1 MSKPTIE
8 ARLEKLADLTADEIS
23 ELESDINAA
32 YDAADESD
40 DLDTMDSMVRHLEA
54 VYKHKE
60 NPPPEVKA
68 EDEAVEDTKSEDEAP
83 SEETAADAEPETE
96 TEPAEAEPEKVEPE
110 VEPETK
116 EQPGEGGSKVD
127 KVDDKV
133 DDTAEDKT
141 TEDKTEDAA
150 GDDNVV
156 ELKSEDATEDQATTD
171 NTEESTAM
179 AASADFQPPED
190 AKPVVASAGLTVRAA
205 ADVADISAG
214 SNFTGL
220 AQVNEAMVSKIR
232 SIGRSSGG
240 DGQQMP
246 VATVVASIPED
257 RQLTRGDVEENM
269 ARIERVTDPLNFVRP
284 DADAQG
290 LVAAG
295 GYCAPLQVK
304 YDIFG
309 LGSTA
314 RPIRDGLPSFGAAR
328 GGIRYVAPPKLG
340 DYTDAVG
347 LWTAE
352 NDADPATTGDPGSE
366 VVTPK
371 NKKIVQCAAE
381 LTADVDAVTLQ
392 LQFGNLMSR
401 AFPELVQRHNQLAL
415 IEHARFAE
423 RNLLS
428 QISAG
433 STAVTSAFK
442 VGTAR
447 DFLLAIAKAG
457 AAYRNRHRVART
469 TPLRVIAPE
478 WVLDAM
484 REDLTQQLP
493 GDNTYAMSDAII
505 SSFLAARNINVT
517 WHMDA
522 VFPSQGAGA
531 LVDFPATIE
540 WFIFAEGTWLFLDGG
555 TLDLGVVRDSG
566 LVGTNDYITFVETF
580 EGTAKVGIES
590 IKVTTTTHVT
600 GGSVGTIAVA

>member
-1 MSKPTIE
+1 
-8 ARLEKLADLTADEIS
+8 
-23 ELESDINAA
+23 
-32 YDAADESD
+32 
-40 DLDTMDSMVRHLEA
+40 
-54 VYKHKE
+54 
-60 NPPPEVKA
+60 
-68 EDEAVEDTKSEDEAP
+68 
-83 SEETAADAEPETE
+83 
-96 TEPAEAEPEKVEPE
+96 
-110 VEPETK
+110 
-116 EQPGEGGSKVD
+116 
-127 KVDDKV
+127 
-133 DDTAEDKT
+133 
-141 TEDKTEDAA
+141 
-150 GDDNVV
+150 
-156 ELKSEDATEDQATTD
+156 
-171 NTEESTAM
+171 M

-205 ADVADISAG
+205 ADVADVTAG
-214 SNFTGL
+214 SNFRDL
-220 AQVNEAMVSKIR
+220 AQVNEAMVSKIQ
-232 SIGRSSGG
+232 SIKSASGG
-240 DGQQMP
+240 DGQKMP
-246 VATVVASIPED
+246 VATVVASIPEG
-257 RQLTRGDVEENM
+257 RQLTRGDIDLNM
-269 ARIERVTDPLNFVRP
+269 ERIMEVTDPANFVLP
-284 DADAQG
+284 TEEEKG

-314 RPIRDGLPSFGAAR
+314 RPVRDGLPSFGATR

-340 DYTDAVG
+340 DYDDAVG

-352 NDADPATTGDPGSE
+352 NDADPDVDTGTGDI
-366 VVTPK
+366 VPK
-371 NKKIVQCAAE
+371 NKMVVECAAE

-401 AFPELVQRHNQLAL
+401 AYPELVARHNQLAL
-415 IEHARFAE
+415 ITHARFAE

-457 AAYRNRHRVART
+457 SAYRNRHRVART

-484 REDLTQQLP
+484 REDLTQQMP
-493 GDNTYAMSDAII
+493 GDSTYAMSDAII

-522 VFPSQGAGA
+522 TFANQGAGA
-531 LVDFPATIE
+531 IVDFPSTIE

-580 EGTAKVGIES
+580 EGTAKVGVES

>member
-8 ARLEKLADLTADEIS
+8 VRLGKMADLTAEEID
-23 ELESDINAA
+23 ELETDIQAA
-32 YDAADESD
+32 YDAADEAD
-40 DLDTMDSMVRHLEA
+40 DLETMESSVADLEK
-54 VYKHKE
+54 VYEFRE
-60 NPPPEVKA
+60 NPPEVKA
-68 EDEAVEDTKSEDEAP
+68 E
-83 SEETAADAEPETE
+83 TE
-96 TEPAEAEPEKVEPE
+96 TEPEPEPEPAKEEEPAEAPAEEEPEPAA
-110 VEPETK
+110 
-116 EQPGEGGSKVD
+116 D
-127 KVDDKV
+127 ADDKSTTAKETEETAKA
-133 DDTAEDKT
+133 DDT
-141 TEDKTEDAA
+141 
-150 GDDNVV
+150 VV
-156 ELKSEDATEDQATTD
+156 ELKAEEPAPEDKATTTD
-171 NTEESTAM
+171 TTEETTAM
-179 AASADFQPPED
+179 AASAEFSPPED
-190 AKPVVASAGLTVRAA
+190 AKPIVASAATLVRAA
-205 ADVADISAG
+205 ADVADITAG
-214 SNFTGL
+214 SDFKDL
-220 AQVNEAMVSKIR
+220 AEVNTAMVAKIDSIMR
-232 SIGRSSGG
+232 SPGG
-240 DGQQMP
+240 DGQKMP

-257 RQLTRGDVEENM
+257 RFLSRGDIDANM
-269 ARIERVTDPLNFVRP
+269 AKI
-284 DADAQG
+284 DAIVEPEAIT
-290 LVAAG
+290 ASG
-295 GYCAPLQVK
+295 GFCAPLQVK

-314 RPIRDGLPSFGAAR
+314 RPVRDGLPSFGATR

-352 NDADPATTGDPGSE
+352 NDANPAVDTDTDGAGPDTATGL
-366 VVTPK
+366 VIPK
-371 NKKIVQCAAE
+371 NKMIVECAAE
-381 LTADVDAVTLQ
+381 LTANVDAVTLQ

-415 IEHARFAE
+415 VEHARFAE
-423 RNLLS
+423 RNLLA
-428 QISAG
+428 QIGAG
-433 STAVTSAFK
+433 STAVTSSFK

-484 REDLTQQLP
+484 REDLAQQLP
-493 GDNTYAMSDAII
+493 GDNTYAMGDAVIT
-505 SSFLAARNINVT
+505 SFLSARNINVT

-522 VFPSQGAGA
+522 TFANQGAGA
-531 LVDFPATIE
+531 IVDFPSTIE

-600 GGSVGTIAVA
+600 GGSVGTIAVS